1 VDNLADGINA
11 TGIDITNRQIQITA
25 DKFYLY
31 NNSGD
36 RVLNV
41 DSNGNLVLTGIVKPK
56 NIQLECKQFS
66 STPTIDPSMPTDDI
80 YRGFIQSNQNR
91 NLLTA
96 TVKSSSSLRLTDIS
110 ISAFEINGA
119 QTKEMFEYT
128 RDYGTDK
135 KHRFKITATSSG
147 S

>member
-1 VDNLADGINA
+1 MDGVKSGLNA
-11 TGIDITNRQIQITA
+11 TGIDITNKQIQITA

-31 NNSGD
+31 NNSGE

-56 NIQLECKQFS
+56 NIQLECKQFA
-66 STPTIDPSMPTDDI
+66 STPTNDPYMVTDDI
-80 YRGFIQSNQNR
+80 YRGFIQKNQNR

-96 TVKSSSSLRLTDIS
+96 TVKSSTPLRLTYIS

-119 QTKEMFEYT
+119 QTKELFEHT
-128 RDYGTDK
+128 RDYGEK
-135 KHRFKITATSSG
+135 EHRYKVTATASG